1 MVSAKAGLWTA
12 LTGAFL
18 ILIDGIAVLA
28 TGNFY
33 GWHYGSASV
42 VGWIEIIL
50 SLIMMG
56 ISYYYRSHKAAVGWT
71 IAILALITMPFDGG
85 FWTIGAWIALIGGA
99 MIAVGD
105 VSVSSSSRH
114 TAA

>member
-1 MVSAKAGLWTA
+1 MASAKSGLWTA
-12 LTGAFL
+12 LCGACL

-33 GWHYGSASV
+33 GWHYGSATA

-56 ISYYYRSHKAAVGWT
+56 ISYYYRSHKAAVGWS
-71 IAILALITMPFDGG
+71 IVILAFITMPFDGG
-85 FWTIGAWIALIGGA
+85 FWTIGAWLAVIGGA
-99 MIAVGD
+99 IIA
-105 VSVSSSSRH
+105 
-114 TAA
+114 TAKS